1 LVADLALAQTV
12 HLSFEAAARMDK
24 QDPEGT
30 IKSGLPLVILL
41 LIAVQLLCAV
51 VFFWDFLSE
60 FSGFDTLDWHVF
72 KEALASFALL
82 AGIGF
87 ETHYLRN
94 IFRRKAS
101 LERSVGLASSA
112 LETII
117 QDHFDLWKLTH
128 SERDIAALLV
138 KGLSI
143 AEIASVR
150 GSAEG
155 TVKAHLNAIYRKANV
170 RSRSDLMST
179 IMDTLVERPLLPADS
194 SGGTADISG
203 SRGQRSTA
211 S

>member
-1 LVADLALAQTV
+1 
-12 HLSFEAAARMDK
+12 MDR
-24 QDPEGT
+24 QGPEGT
-30 IKSGLPLVILL
+30 FNSGLPLVILL

-60 FSGFDTLDWHVF
+60 FSGLDTLDWHVF

-87 ETHYLRN
+87 ETLYLRN

-179 IMDTLVERPLLPADS
+179 IMDTLVERPLLPAFR
-194 SGGTADISG
+194 SGGTADTSG
-203 SRGQRSTA
+203 SGGQRSTA